1 MSSINAADLT
11 QKIAFKGNESLT
23 NKDEKSK
30 LKVYFLPSSET
41 HLRPLLTSLKTDSER
56 VKVWQDAV
64 DDSLPI

>member
-11 QKIAFKGNESLT
+11 QKIAFQQAESLT

-30 LKVYFLPSSET
+30 LKVDFLPSSET
-41 HLRPLLTSLKTDSER
+41 HLRPLIDGLKTDAER

>member
-11 QKIAFKGNESLT
+11 QKIAFYQSESLT
-23 NKDEKSK
+23 NKGEKSEPM
-30 LKVYFLPSSET
+30 VHFLPLSER
-41 HLRPLLTSLKTDSER
+41 HLRPLIDSLKTDAER

>member
-23 NKDEKSK
+23 NKDEKSNQIGD
-30 LKVYFLPSSET
+30 FLPSSET
-41 HLRPLLTSLKTDSER
+41 HLRPLLTSLKTDAES